1 VVDAS
6 HEACRE
12 LDRDRHELLGAGFAD
27 SLVPADGKALTAVL
41 ADLAGSAGDEAE
53 PTRLSVQRP
62 NGEVAVDSL
71 DLRLLACGAGLV
83 RADVRSMTEQA
94 RLEHVLGALA
104 TSTFVA
110 DAYSQVTWRLLVDD
124 WARSLAAADAADG
137 TGLNWV
143 HPDDLPMLLEAYTR
157 LLDNADSTEVV
168 QVRTRIPHLDNSWA
182 RARLTAVNKL
192 GDPLIAGL
200 VVRSERQSK
209 LDQVDS
215 IGETSGV
222 FRSLAET
229 APMGIVVTD
238 RDGRPFYFNSLAR
251 ELFGQDDVQADD
263 VDWTHRVRA
272 EHRVAL
278 AVVVVDAL
286 ERQQAGSLVVALDLP
301 EERTVW
307 CRLDVHPEIDEDGN
321 PFGLI
326 ATLQDVTAE
335 TEARQALLDAR
346 DELWTLANH
355 DALTGLPNRAF
366 LMDRLERATARR
378 KRTGT
383 SVAVLYCDLD
393 GFKAVNDSL
402 GHLAGDAVL
411 VEASRRMMTV
421 VRETDTIGRLGG
433 DEFLVICEGF
443 TSVGQIQTVAERIVA
458 ALAAPMTVAGTAVE
472 VGASIGIAV
481 NAGPAPGDPAPGD
494 PAPGDPAT
502 GDPAT
507 GDPAPGDPAPG
518 EPTAGDPATGDSATD
533 DLIRRADHA
542 MYQAKTAGKGSFQF
556 AG

>member
-1 VVDAS
+1 M
-6 HEACRE
+6 
-12 LDRDRHELLGAGFAD
+12 
-27 SLVPADGKALTAVL
+27 
-41 ADLAGSAGDEAE
+41 
-53 PTRLSVQRP
+53 
-62 NGEVAVDSL
+62 AVDTFE
-71 DLRLLACGAGLV
+71 LRLLGCGAGQV
-83 RADVRSMTEQA
+83 HADVRSLTEQV

-124 WARSLAAADAADG
+124 WARSLAQADEADG

-143 HPDDLPMLLEAYTR
+143 HPDDLPILLEAYTR
-157 LLDNADSTEVV
+157 LLDNAGSTEVV
-168 QVRTRIPHLDNSWA
+168 QVRTRIPHLDKNWA

-192 GDPLIAGL
+192 DDPLIAGL
-200 VVRSERQSK
+200 VVRSERLSE

-215 IGETSGV
+215 IGQTSGV

-238 RDGRPFYFNSLAR
+238 REGRPLYFNGLAR
-251 ELFGQDDVQADD
+251 ELFGQDEAGSL
-263 VDWTHRVRA
+263 DWMRRVRP
-272 EHRVAL
+272 EHREAL
-278 AVVVVDAL
+278 EAVVADAL
-286 ERQQAGSLVVALDLP
+286 ERQLAGSLVVALDLA
-301 EERTVW
+301 EGRTVW
-307 CRLDVHPEIDEDGN
+307 CRLDVHPEIDEDGR

-326 ATLQDVTAE
+326 STLQDVTSE

-378 KRTGT
+378 KRAGT

-411 VEASRRMMTV
+411 VEASRRLVTV

-443 TSVGQIQTVAERIVA
+443 TRTDQIEAVAERIVA
-458 ALAAPMTVAGTAVE
+458 ALGAPMSVAGTLVE
-472 VGASIGIAV
+472 IGASVGIAISS
-481 NAGPAPGDPAPGD
+481 GPTADE
-494 PAPGDPAT
+494 PAT
-502 GDPAT
+502 D
-507 GDPAPGDPAPG
+507 
-518 EPTAGDPATGDSATD
+518 DSATD

-542 MYQAKTAGKGSFQF
+542 MYQAKTDGKGSFQF

>member
-1 VVDAS
+1 MSRDPVDAGRLPRSPGSSLLFVDGEVIDVS
-6 HEACRE
+6 HEGCRE
-12 LDRDRHELLGAGFAD
+12 LDRDRHELLGTGFAD
-27 SLVPADGKALTAVL
+27 SLVPADAKALAAVL
-41 ADLAGSAGDEAE
+41 ADLAGAGDAEAE

-62 NGEVAVDSL
+62 NGDVAVDSL
-71 DLRLLACGAGLV
+71 DLRLLACGAGRV
-83 RADVRSMTEQA
+83 HADVRSMTEHA

-124 WARSLAAADAADG
+124 WARSLAAADEADG

-143 HPDDLPMLLEAYTR
+143 HPDDLPILLEAYTR
-157 LLDNADSTEVV
+157 LLDNAGSTEIV
-168 QVRTRIPHLDNSWA
+168 QVRTRIPHLDNTWA

-192 GDPLIAGL
+192 DDPLIAGL
-200 VVRSERQSK
+200 VVRSERQSSV
-209 LDQVDS
+209 DQVGS
-215 IGETSGV
+215 IGQTSGV

-251 ELFGQDDVQADD
+251 ELFGQDEAGSL
-263 VDWTHRVRA
+263 DWMQHVRA
-272 EHRVAL
+272 EHRDAL
-278 AVVVVDAL
+278 TAVVSDAL
-286 ERQQAGSLVVALDLP
+286 ERQRAGSLVVALDLAGD
-301 EERTVW
+301 RTVW
-307 CRLDVHPEIDEDGN
+307 CRLDVHPEIDEDGR
-321 PFGLI
+321 PFGMI
-326 ATLQDVTAE
+326 GTLQDVTAE

-346 DELWTLANH
+346 DELWKLANH

-378 KRTGT
+378 KRAGT

-411 VEASRRMMTV
+411 VEASRRLVTV

-443 TSVGQIQTVAERIVA
+443 TRTDQIQAVAERIVQA
-458 ALAAPMTVAGTAVE
+458 ISVPMTVGGTSVAL
-472 VGASIGIAV
+472 GASVGIAISS
-481 NAGPAPGDPAPGD
+481 GPATDEPAP
-494 PAPGDPAT
+494 
-502 GDPAT
+502 
-507 GDPAPGDPAPG
+507 
-518 EPTAGDPATGDSATD
+518 GDSATD

>member
-1 VVDAS
+1 MSRDPAAAGRLPRSPGSSLLFDHGEVVDVS

-12 LDRDRHELLGAGFAD
+12 LERDRDELLGAGFAG
-27 SLVPADGKALTAVL
+27 SLVPADAEALATML
-41 ADLAGSAGDEAE
+41 ADLGGADGDGAE
-53 PTRLSVQRP
+53 PTRLSVRRP
-62 NGEVAVDSL
+62 NGDVAVDSVE
-71 DLRLLACGAGLV
+71 LRLLACGAGLV
-83 RADVRSMTEQA
+83 QADVRAVTEQL

-124 WARSLAAADAADG
+124 WARSLAAADEADG

-143 HPDDLPMLLEAYTR
+143 HPDDLPILLEAYTR
-157 LLDNADSTEVV
+157 LLDNAGSTEVV
-168 QVRTRIPHLDNSWA
+168 QVRTRIPHLDKNWA

-192 GDPLIAGL
+192 DDPLIAGL
-200 VVRSERQSK
+200 VVRSERLSE

-215 IGETSGV
+215 IGQTSGV

-238 RDGRPFYFNSLAR
+238 REGRPLYFNGLAR
-251 ELFGQDDVQADD
+251 ELFGQDEAGSL
-263 VDWTHRVRA
+263 DWMRRVRP
-272 EHRVAL
+272 EHREAL
-278 AVVVVDAL
+278 EAVVADAL
-286 ERQQAGSLVVALDLP
+286 ERQLAGSLVVALDLA
-301 EERTVW
+301 EGRTVW
-307 CRLDVHPEIDEDGN
+307 CRLDVHPEIDEDGR

-326 ATLQDVTAE
+326 STLQDVTSE

-378 KRTGT
+378 KRAGT

-411 VEASRRMMTV
+411 VEASRRLVTV

-443 TSVGQIQTVAERIVA
+443 TRTDQIEAVAERIVA
-458 ALAAPMTVAGTAVE
+458 ALGAPMSVAGTLVE
-472 VGASIGIAV
+472 IGASVGIAISS
-481 NAGPAPGDPAPGD
+481 GPTADE
-494 PAPGDPAT
+494 PAT
-502 GDPAT
+502 D
-507 GDPAPGDPAPG
+507 
-518 EPTAGDPATGDSATD
+518 DSATD

-542 MYQAKTAGKGSFQF
+542 MYQAKTDGKGSFQF